1 MENKRPEMGDEKSKV
16 VSVSP
21 AVIKRLPR
29 YFRYLRQ
36 LMREG
41 KYRISSS
48 ELSARMNV
56 TASQIR
62 QDLNCF
68 GGFGQ
73 QGYGYNVK
81 FLFSQISEIL
91 GVNDHFR
98 AVLIGMGNLGR
109 AMAVSNVFMSRGID
123 LVALFDIDPRIVG
136 KTIAGKVIYDAK
148 KMASFLTENPVDI
161 AVLTL
166 TTSAAVEVAQELKA
180 LGVKGIWNFTNVE
193 IPSDD
198 SVSVMNVYL
207 GDSLMQLCFDVRNRS
222 LNIGEADET

>member
-1 MENKRPEMGDEKSKV
+1 MNQEQNGKTFLVSRQVKS
-16 VSVSP
+16 
-21 AVIKRLPR
+21 RLPR
-29 YFRYLRQ
+29 YYRYLKELLDR
-36 LMREG
+36 G
-41 KYRISSS
+41 IFRISSS
-48 ELSARMNV
+48 ALAKMMGL

-91 GVNDHFR
+91 GVNDNFR

-123 LVALFDIDPRIVG
+123 LVALFDNDPRIVG
-136 KTIAGKVIYDAK
+136 KTIAGKTIYDAK

-166 TTSAAVEVAQELKA
+166 TTSEALAVAEELRA
-180 LGVKGIWNFTNVE
+180 LGIKGIWNFTNVE
-193 IPSDD
+193 IPADD
-198 SVSVMNVYL
+198 QVSVMNVYL
-207 GDSLMQLCFDVRNRS
+207 GDSLMQLCFDVRNKDQS
-222 LNIGEADET
+222 VSMNDNDI

>member
-1 MENKRPEMGDEKSKV
+1 MNQEQNEKTFA
-16 VSVSP
+16 VSRQVKS
-21 AVIKRLPR
+21 RLPR
-29 YFRYLRQ
+29 YYRYLKE
-36 LMREG
+36 LLDKG
-41 KYRISSS
+41 IFRISSS
-48 ELSARMNV
+48 ALAKMMGL

-91 GVNDHFR
+91 GVNDNFR

-109 AMAVSNVFMSRGID
+109 AMAASNVFLSRGID
-123 LVALFDIDPRIVG
+123 LVALFDKNPQIVG
-136 KTIAGKVIYDAK
+136 KSIAGKTVYDVK
-148 KMASFLTENPVDI
+148 KLSSFLQENRVDI

-166 TTSAAVEVAQELKA
+166 TASEAIAVSEELKA
-180 LGVKGIWNFTNVE
+180 LGIKGIWNFTNVE

-198 SVSVMNVYL
+198 TVSVMNVYL
-207 GDSLMQLCFDVRNRS
+207 GDSLMQLCFDVRNKDGKQQTDS
-222 LNIGEADET
+222 SEE